1 MPSLAGRHA
10 LVASMGPFCVF
21 MACGTPSPSHVDP
34 ALASE
39 IANTP
44 AIDNHA
50 HVVRVTSEGDRDRE
64 FDALPVDNMEPASD
78 PLWLRPDR
86 PHLLKAWQELFGYKA
101 AEWVPGESGD
111 REGLRAQVAREH
123 GTAYPAWILDR
134 LHIETTV
141 ANRVALGTGL
151 ENPRFMW
158 AAYADALMFPLDT
171 SSLAS
176 RNSDRRAFF
185 ALERTL
191 FDRYIRE
198 SMPALPADSRPPALP
213 TRPRLTSSA
222 TAPAGRPPTLGA
234 YLSSVVTPTL
244 ERHRRGGAIAEKF
257 EAAYL
262 RDLDFARA
270 DRVVAERTYST
281 FLDRTPPD
289 ADYKILQDFLF
300 RYIAAECGRLGM
312 AVHLHTGAG
321 AGGYF
326 DVAGVNPLLLESV
339 LDEPSL
345 RKTNFVLLHGG
356 WPFEREVAA
365 LLVKPNVYVDF
376 SSLSLLQPASTLAR
390 TLREWLEWVPEK
402 VMFGSDAY
410 PYSSD
415 LSWETSAWLANA
427 NGREALSA
435 ALTGMLGD
443 GEITRGRARQLG
455 RMVMH
460 DNARALYTLPG
471 HSHP

>member
-1 MPSLAGRHA
+1 M
-10 LVASMGPFCVF
+10 AS
-21 MACGTPSPSHVDP
+21 CGSASPSPIDP

-39 IANTP
+39 IASTL

-50 HVVRVTSEGDRDRE
+50 HVVRVTSDGERDRE

-86 PHLLKAWQELFGYKA
+86 PRLLEAWRELFGYKV
-101 AEWVPGESGD
+101 AEWAPGESGD
-111 REGLRAQVAREH
+111 REALRAQVAREH

-134 LHIETTV
+134 LHIETMV
-141 ANRVALGTGL
+141 ANRVAMGTGL
-151 ENPRFMW
+151 EHPRFTW

-185 ALERTL
+185 ALERSL
-191 FDRYIRE
+191 FDRYARE
-198 SMPALPADSRPPALP
+198 STAALPADSKSPAL
-213 TRPRLTSSA
+213 
-222 TAPAGRPPTLGA
+222 PTLGA
-234 YLSSVVTPTL
+234 YLSRVVTPTL

-262 RDLDFARA
+262 RDLDFGPA
-270 DRVVAERTYST
+270 DRVRAERTYSA
-281 FLDRTPPD
+281 FLGRTPPD

-321 AGGYF
+321 AGSYF

-339 LDEPSL
+339 LDDPTL

-356 WPFEREVAA
+356 WPFERDVAA
-365 LLVKPNVYVDF
+365 LLLKPNVYVDF
-376 SSLSLLQPASTLAR
+376 SSLSLLQPASRLAG

-402 VMFGSDAY
+402 VMFGTDAY

-435 ALTGMLGD
+435 ALTGMMRD

-455 RMVMH
+455 GMVMH
-460 DNARALYTLPG
+460 DNAKALYTLPG
-471 HSHP
+471 QSHP

>member
-1 MPSLAGRHA
+1 MPSLAGRQA
-10 LVASMGPFCVF
+10 LLASIGPVCVF
-21 MACGTPSPSHVDP
+21 MACGAASPSHIDP

-39 IANTP
+39 IASTP

-50 HVVRVTSEGDRDRE
+50 HVVRVTSDGDRDRE

-78 PLWLRPDR
+78 PVWLRPDR
-86 PHLLKAWQELFGYKA
+86 PRLLEAWRELFGYQA
-101 AEWVPGESGD
+101 GEWTPSDSGD
-111 REGLRAQVAREH
+111 REALRAQVAREH

-134 LHIETTV
+134 LHVETMV
-141 ANRVALGTGL
+141 ANRVAMGAGL
-151 ENPRFMW
+151 EHPRFTW

-171 SSLAS
+171 ASLAS

-185 ALERTL
+185 ALERSL
-191 FDRYIRE
+191 FDRYARE
-198 SMPALPADSRPPALP
+198 STAALPANSNPPALP
-213 TRPRLTSSA
+213 TRHTTFTTVA
-222 TAPAGRPPTLGA
+222 AGRPATLGA

-262 RDLDFARA
+262 RDLDFGRPDRAR
-270 DRVVAERTYST
+270 AERTYST

-289 ADYKILQDFLF
+289 ADYKILQDVLF
-300 RYIAAECGRLGM
+300 RYIVAECGRLGM

-321 AGGYF
+321 AGSYF

-339 LDEPSL
+339 LDDPSL

-356 WPFEREVAA
+356 WPFEHDVAA

-376 SSLSLLQPASTLAR
+376 SSLSLLQPASRLAG

-402 VMFGSDAY
+402 VMFGTDAY

-435 ALTGMLGD
+435 ALTGMMRN
-443 GEITRGRARQLG
+443 GEITRDRARQLG

-460 DNARALYTLPG
+460 DNAKALYTLPG
-471 HSHP
+471 QSHP

>member
-1 MPSLAGRHA
+1 
-10 LVASMGPFCVF
+10 
-21 MACGTPSPSHVDP
+21 MACGTASPSHIDP

-39 IANTP
+39 IESTP

-50 HVVRVTSEGDRDRE
+50 HVVRVTSDGDRDRE

-86 PHLLKAWQELFGYKA
+86 PRLLEAWRELFGYKA
-101 AEWVPGESGD
+101 GQWTPGASGD
-111 REGLRAQVAREH
+111 REALRAQVAREH

-134 LHIETTV
+134 LHIETMV
-141 ANRVALGTGL
+141 ANRVALGAGL

-185 ALERTL
+185 ALEHSL
-191 FDRYIRE
+191 FDRYARE
-198 SMPALPADSRPPALP
+198 STAALPADSKPLV
-213 TRPRLTSSA
+213 L
-222 TAPAGRPPTLGA
+222 PTLGA
-234 YLSSVVTPTL
+234 YLSSMVTPTL
-244 ERHRRGGAIAEKF
+244 ERHRRGGAIAEK
-257 EAAYL
+257 
-262 RDLDFARA
+262 
-270 DRVVAERTYST
+270 
-281 FLDRTPPD
+281 PPD

-321 AGGYF
+321 AGSYF
-326 DVAGVNPLLLESV
+326 DVAGINPLLLESV
-339 LDEPSL
+339 LDDPSL

-356 WPFEREVAA
+356 WPFERDIAA

-376 SSLSLLQPASTLAR
+376 SSLSMLQPASSLAG

-402 VMFGSDAY
+402 VMFGTDAY

-435 ALTGMLGD
+435 ALTGMMRD

-460 DNARALYTLPG
+460 DTAKALYTLPG
-471 HSHP
+471 QSRP

>member
-1 MPSLAGRHA
+1 MPSLAGRQA
-10 LVASMGPFCVF
+10 LLAAIGPVCLF
-21 MACGTPSPSHVDP
+21 MACSTASPSHIDP

-39 IANTP
+39 IESTP

-50 HVVRVTSEGDRDRE
+50 HVVRVTSDGDRDRE

-86 PHLLKAWQELFGYKA
+86 PRLLEAWRELFGYKA
-101 AEWVPGESGD
+101 GQWTPGASGD
-111 REGLRAQVAREH
+111 REALRAQVAREH

-134 LHIETTV
+134 LHIETMV
-141 ANRVALGTGL
+141 ANRVALGAGL

-185 ALERTL
+185 ALEHSL
-191 FDRYIRE
+191 FDRYALE
-198 SMPALPADSRPPALP
+198 STAALPADSKPLV
-213 TRPRLTSSA
+213 
-222 TAPAGRPPTLGA
+222 PPTLGA
-234 YLSSVVTPTL
+234 YLSSMVTPTL

-262 RDLDFARA
+262 RDLDFSPA
-270 DRVVAERTYST
+270 DRVRAERTYSA

-321 AGGYF
+321 AGSYF
-326 DVAGVNPLLLESV
+326 DVAGINPLLLESV
-339 LDEPSL
+339 LDDPSL
-345 RKTNFVLLHGG
+345 RKTSFVLLHGG
-356 WPFEREVAA
+356 WPFERDIAA

-376 SSLSLLQPASTLAR
+376 SSLSMLQPASSLAG

-402 VMFGSDAY
+402 VMFGTDAY

-435 ALTGMLGD
+435 ALTGMMRD

-460 DNARALYTLPG
+460 DTAKALYTLPG
-471 HSHP
+471 QSRP